1 MKSQTVPIE
10 SNSRVALIPGGAR
23 GIGRGIALDL
33 ARSGWTV
40 AVAYRTS
47 AQDATDVIAEAGDAG
62 GAILAIQADV
72 SVSAEAR
79 GLVHEVE
86 SRLGRIDALINA
98 AGPYHRV
105 SLLDESDDGW
115 HSMFANNLDPLFYL
129 GQAVAPGMTA
139 RAWGRIISFSIAR
152 GEQLVAMPDL
162 TAHSIAKTGV
172 LILSKSL
179 ARVLAPHGI
188 TVNTIS
194 PGFIDSGNPLPEALQ
209 ALATRIP
216 AGYVGEIS
224 DAVSVVRFLLSDEAR
239 YVNGAN
245 IQLGGAWGI

>member
-1 MKSQTVPIE
+1 MATEPST
-10 SNSRVALIPGGAR
+10 RVALVPGGAR

-33 ARSGWTV
+33 AARGWTV
-40 AVAYRTS
+40 VVAYRTS
-47 AQDATDVIAEAGDAG
+47 ADDANDLVAQVHDSSGSIQVV
-62 GAILAIQADV
+62 QADV
-72 SVSAEAR
+72 SVSDQAR
-79 GLVHEVE
+79 RLVRDVE
-86 SRLGRIDALINA
+86 SRLGRIDALILA

-105 SLLDESDDGW
+105 SLLEETDDGW

-129 GQAVAPGMTA
+129 GQAVTPGMIA
-139 RAWGRIISFSIAR
+139 RGWGRIISFSIAR
-152 GEQLVAMPDL
+152 AEQVAGIPDL

-209 ALATRIP
+209 DVATRIP
-216 AGYVGEIS
+216 AGYMGEVG
-224 DAVSVVRFLLSDEAR
+224 DAVNLARFLLSDEAR

-245 IQLGGAWGI
+245 IQLGGAWGV